1 MLDVSFLVV
10 MCDSCIEVATRDN
23 NESSPSKNTLSQIV
37 SFPTIVVDENGTERQ
52 TTVQMKNLVG
62 SSVSSAT
69 KLYDL
74 DGKLGIFFIFQDVS
88 LRTEGC
94 FRLRFSLIDVAS

>member
-1 MLDVSFLVV
+1 
-10 MCDSCIEVATRDN
+10 MCDSCIEIPARDN
-23 NESSPSKNTLSQIV
+23 NESSPPKNTLSQIV
-37 SFPTIVVDENGTERQ
+37 SFPTIVMDEDGIERQ

-88 LRTEGC
+88 LRTEGR

>member
-1 MLDVSFLVV
+1 LVV
-10 MCDSCIEVATRDN
+10 ICDSCQQIDPIDGDPEFSMYEN
-23 NESSPSKNTLSQIV
+23 PLSQVI
-37 SFPTIVVDENGTERQ
+37 SYPTTTTDNGETNSNTAIR
-52 TTVQMKNLVG
+52 MRNLVG

-74 DGKLGIFFIFQDVS
+74 QGNFGIFFIFQDVS

-94 FRLRFSLIDVAS
+94 FRLKFSLIDVGS

>member
-1 MLDVSFLVV
+1 
-10 MCDSCIEVATRDN
+10 MCDSCQD
-23 NESSPSKNTLSQIV
+23 NESIIEGGTFQQDDATMTTSSSQVV
-37 SFPTIVVDENGTERQ
+37 SFPTI
-52 TTVQMKNLVG
+52 TTNEEGIETNTAIKIRNLVG

-74 DGKLGIFFIFQDVS
+74 DGNLGIFFVFQDVS

-94 FRLRFSLIDVAS
+94 FRLKFSLVDIGS

>member
-1 MLDVSFLVV
+1 
-10 MCDSCIEVATRDN
+10 MCDSCQQ
-23 NESSPSKNTLSQIV
+23 NEPTAAAGTTFQKDDDSTAPSSQVVSIPTTTTNGEGIDTNTAI
-37 SFPTIVVDENGTERQ
+37 R
-52 TTVQMKNLVG
+52 MRNLVG

-74 DGKLGIFFIFQDVS
+74 NGNLGIFFVFQDVS

-94 FRLRFSLIDVAS
+94 FRLKFSLVDVGS